1 MRHWILISLL
11 ALAGC
16 DPDAASFFYPD
27 NSDNDVVYTYPYD
40 GQRQVSP
47 YAPVVVQ
54 LSDPLA
60 VYDVA
65 GADEVSRQA
74 LLDALVADL
83 ESQVVF
89 RRDDDVD
96 VTFSAQALVADRN
109 SDTWVI
115 NTFVLTPQAPL
126 DPAAAYYLELDGVQT
141 PKGGV
146 SLVTAPLEFSTR
158 GDLDGPRALTDS
170 SDVFDIQRMIPDGD
184 TQPFMDFSTL
194 RLQFTQPLDR
204 DSVSYG
210 AGIGLYDEADVL
222 VPATVMVKANR
233 LSIDPVDDLQA
244 GTDYELRID
253 ADSVYNRNGEAL
265 AAVSETWTAGNSR
278 PREILVQEG
287 AASAADPLDQC
298 DADAPGVILSPL
310 TGSPIN
316 CVPVNALLLGDDS
329 VSQTSGDVHAEL
341 AFVPNY
347 PEVSP
352 LRVDRGSLLSGSSV
366 SVRVA
371 GNVPILVDTDDD
383 GTPDTPLETGDIS
396 VRFISDANGFLLPN
410 AYSQKEDAPRHVLL
424 YLDVAM
430 NADTAEANGALSQ
443 DILHVEVVGTAIVQ
457 NGRLVIEAIGVV
469 EPEVLGLEQAWGVLS
484 FHLESYK
491 DQPNAPAPVVDATL
505 PSVQSWMPDTEADR
519 LRPGQPIIVNFNEPV
534 ARESLAQ
541 PGAVTLEKD
550 GAAEPFSWRLDGSS
564 LVITPDAG
572 LQFSSEGST
581 TSYTVSLTSA
591 VTDLAGN
598 MLDQDYDLSFDMPV
612 YVGSGDRAPIAMVTY
627 PGYPCAFDAGTW
639 DLAND
644 DHGRCRYGESGDD
657 NLPVMPMPADRSIR
671 MQFSQSM
678 RADSFVLGQNCGE
691 GTFRVEQVND
701 SGGCIAPVPGRLDV
715 ADRSIVFTPDEPWQD
730 GVLYGYRVMSKT
742 DITPAD
748 CGVTSVCS
756 SFDYPLQTAV
766 LDGRD
771 ADRGG
776 PDMRLFFR
784 GAAPVEHVFQTL
796 DNLPTLDTNSNYLHE
811 DAEPDAQPDPD
822 NAGDY
827 LTPPN
832 GTRLAFEAPGGLLL
846 DANLGCGFV
855 GRDPGDVFLGANPD
869 KQVCNDKKF
878 IHLTGALNADVVG
891 WNESEGAVEVKVYPT
906 VLMTTSLD
914 TYAVLFLLVAKEIK
928 LIPTGPQI
936 MRIRYQDDGLGNRT
950 EPVTGWIRNTVDGP
964 VLEIDLDVYLDAPD
978 LEPEALGLTL
988 THDLYSYPLSLSLS
1002 GPVTLL
1008 PDGRMR
1014 IEQVNVAAPDNID
1027 VNISLIG
1034 IGAASM
1040 SLSIPQGGV
1049 RLDYISKPVKD

>member
-244 GTDYELRID
+244 GADYELRID
-253 ADSVYNRNGEAL
+253 ADSVYNRNGDAL

-287 AASAADPLDQC
+287 AASADDPLDQC

-383 GTPDTPLETGDIS
+383 GTPDTPLETGDVS

-541 PGAVTLEKD
+541 AGAVTLEKN

-796 DNLPTLDTNSNYLHE
+796 DNLPTLDTNANYFHE
-811 DAEPDAQPDPD
+811 DAEPDPLPDPD
-822 NAGDY
+822 NAGQY
-827 LTPPN
+827 LTPAN
-832 GTRLAFEAPGGLLL
+832 STRLQVEGQGGLLL
-846 DANLGCGFV
+846 AANLGCGFE
-855 GRDPGDVFLGANPD
+855 GPDVIPFWQANPAPL
-869 KQVCNDKKF
+869 VCNDKKF
-878 IHLTGALNADVVG
+878 IHLVGALNADVVG
-891 WNESEGAVEVKVYPT
+891 WDEGEGAVRVKVYPT
-906 VLMTTSLD
+906 VIMTTSLD
-914 TYAVLFLLVAKEIK
+914 TWAILSLIVAKEKK

-936 MRIRYQDDGLGNRT
+936 MRIRYQDDGFGNRT

-964 VLEIDLDVYLDAPD
+964 VLDIELDVYLSAPD

-1014 IEQVNVAAPDNID
+1014 IEQVNVTTPDSID

-1040 SLSIPQGGV
+1040 SLGIPEGGV
-1049 RLDYISKPVKD
+1049 RLDYISKPIKD